1 MSIIFKRTGSILE
14 LHHFNKRWINMKLS
28 TLIKESKAY
37 TILNML
43 QELSTW
49 IDWDKD
55 ILAKAKASKI
65 TDKNNRIFKSLVN
78 GWVDGDYDDDPE
90 AL

>member
-1 MSIIFKRTGSILE
+1 
-14 LHHFNKRWINMKLS
+14 MKLS

-90 AL
+90 ALQSDLLELLA

>member
-1 MSIIFKRTGSILE
+1 
-14 LHHFNKRWINMKLS
+14 MKLS